1 MNPKI
6 KNKTKQKKKKKH
18 DLFLFQIYSL
28 TILASSEF
36 GLKETLFESQMTKS
50 RIPNT
55 WLIQC
60 GSQRIYLI
68 GFVDNVSEE
77 RQYKDYCLISDENDS
92 LEMSDGLVEYLTVA
106 NA

>member
-1 MNPKI
+1 MIFLSVVKA
-6 KNKTKQKKKKKH
+6 KSKTKQKKKRKKH
-18 DLFLFQIYSL
+18 NIFLFQIYSL
-28 TILASSEF
+28 TILASSKF

-68 GFVDNVSEE
+68 GFVDNVL
-77 RQYKDYCLISDENDS
+77 KNDNIKTI
-92 LEMSDGLVEYLTVA
+92 V
-106 NA
+106 